1 MSVVSKIKGF
11 TLLAVGAAAGVTAY
25 HFLDPERGRVRRE
38 QTAEQLAARARE
50 RARELRQ
57 KIDYR
62 AGEVKGAVAESVGR
76 LRQDEPLNDQTLK
89 HKVESEV
96 FGSGR
101 FPKGSVLVDAHEG
114 VVALRGQ
121 VETPEQRGAL
131 VEAVRAVDGVR
142 EVEDFL
148 HLPGEPAPTVEPA
161 RQAGSQPS

>member
-1 MSVVSKIKGF
+1 MSVLSKIKGM
-11 TLLAVGAAAGVTAY
+11 TLLAFGAAAGAAAY
-25 HFLDPERGRVRRE
+25 HFLDPERGHVRRE

-50 RARELRQ
+50 RARDLRE

-62 AGEVKGAVAESVGR
+62 AGEVKGVVAESVGR

-101 FPKGSVLVDAHEG
+101 FPKGSILVDAHDG
-114 VVALRGQ
+114 IVALRGQ
-121 VETPEQRGAL
+121 VDDAEQRGAL
-131 VEAVRAVDGVR
+131 VESVGRVEGVKD
-142 EVEDFL
+142 VEDLL

-161 RQAGSQPS
+161 REAGAQPS